1 MIFSRL
7 FELGLF
13 ILGLLYVGDMYFDS
27 VIELI
32 RVTKEIDEEEKDKV
46 HDEELKKLS
55 EHMYS

>member
-1 MIFSRL
+1 
-7 FELGLF
+7 
-13 ILGLLYVGDMYFDS
+13 MYFDS